1 MRLHPVLIVLLAL
14 GACNAPAAPEA
25 AEGPS
30 SGPEATTSAPAAPT
44 PGPLIRPAA
53 LLEQACRDRVSEQFG
68 QAGASVR
75 YEAQGTARATVSWA
89 APVDGGVLSFE
100 CRMGEAGADLLRDGQ
115 SVTVNVPT
123 AADAAEQEA
132 R

>member
-1 MRLHPVLIVLLAL
+1 MRLHPALIVLLAL
-14 GACNAPAAPEA
+14 GACKASASPEAVEGPVSAPEA
-25 AEGPS
+25 ATPAPAPGPLVR
-30 SGPEATTSAPAAPT
+30 PAAP
-44 PGPLIRPAA
+44 
-53 LLEQACRDRVSEQFG
+53 LEQACRDRVSEQFG

-75 YEAQGTARATVSWA
+75 YEAQGAARATVSWA

-100 CRMGEAGADLLRDGQ
+100 CRMDEAGADLFRNGQ

-123 AADAAEQEA
+123 AADAVEQEA

>member
-1 MRLHPVLIVLLAL
+1 MRAFSVLLLAVFAL
-14 GACNAPAAPEA
+14 AACDERRSATDDAVNVDLTPSPAPPAAP
-25 AEGPS
+25 P
-30 SGPEATTSAPAAPT
+30 

-53 LLEQACRDRVSEQFG
+53 FLEQACRGRVSEQFG
-68 QAGASVR
+68 QTGSSVR
-75 YEAQGTARATVSWA
+75 YEAQGTDRATVSWA

-100 CRMGEAGADLLRDGQ
+100 CRMGEAGADLFRDGQ
-115 SVTVNVPT
+115 SMTVNVPT

>member
-1 MRLHPVLIVLLAL
+1 MRLHPALIVLLAL
-14 GACNAPAAPEA
+14 GACEAPAAPDA
-25 AEGPS
+25 AAGV
-30 SGPEATTSAPAAPT
+30 GPEATTSAPAVPT
-44 PGPLIRPAA
+44 PGPLVRPAA
-53 LLEQACRDRVSEQFG
+53 FLEQACRDRVSEQFG
-68 QAGASVR
+68 QTGTSVR

-100 CRMGEAGADLLRDGQ
+100 CRMGEAGADLFRDGQ